1 MIEATQ
7 RKEETPVG
15 SSRKTTVRLIGAG
28 TAILLFAASFS
39 ALYGQAPGTLKA
51 AENKSQL
58 SAQEQSVRRDQAY
71 VRALLERGTS
81 DAKVEVSLKLTSRF
95 TSFNSSS
102 DFHSYAL
109 GLISKERKALQ
120 LAKQTQRS
128 SGATQT
134 ASAAAISVS
143 SPAPNGNLAAPSN
156 PVGISNVKASQES
169 SRDNA
174 QDTTQPSTDGNQVVV
189 PNSSQPIF
197 GGGLLLPSVS
207 APSNRGSFVQATS
220 AGVSS
225 NAPVVTA
232 ASGGSSQTESS
243 GSSGTF
249 NSDQGPGPGPIGPG
263 PGCNL
268 FPAPP
273 SVGAAVPLTY
283 FGPSPS
289 ETNPSLVGPV
299 QLLKSGTVDAA
310 HGTITLPLYLGHMKG
325 SKKNVW
331 YILTDVDDPNVAAE
345 LGLNFSAKLTFAAD
359 AARTANLDS
368 NGNLVFDKGTVD
380 FSPVRNIVPGPAG
393 AEFPP
398 ISAQPGAVGDADYSP
413 FVKVLNAAGVIYNA
427 PIVAFGVDANQINFP
442 DGNVDYTKVH
452 DEVVAI
458 DPNNQTVTINLINGF
473 SFGRP
478 VWYLSMDTS
487 IPLGA
492 AIEHN
497 TFAPLMQQL
506 HLGGDDSFSS
516 PIERIFIGTNGAES
530 GGCNNPQRQGLSA
543 DFADGHRPNN
553 VLGGIP
559 TIALDY
565 SPAWD
570 AQLFEWTKDAIE
582 NGFRG
587 QVREEF
593 QILTFVQDG
602 LITGPG
608 GKPFGSSGFSINC
621 PIAQRLD

>member
-1 MIEATQ
+1 MIEPTKRQ
-7 RKEETPVG
+7 ESTPVG
-15 SSRKTTVRLIGAG
+15 SSRKKAIRLIRSG
-28 TAILLFAASFS
+28 TAVLLFAASFTT
-39 ALYGQAPGTLKA
+39 LYGQAPDTFKTA
-51 AENKSQL
+51 DSKSQL
-58 SAQEQSVRRDQAY
+58 SPQEQSVRRDQAY
-71 VRALLERGTS
+71 VRALLEKGSS

-95 TSFNSSS
+95 TSFNPAG
-102 DFHSYAL
+102 DFHAYAL
-109 GLISKERKALQ
+109 GLISKERKTFQ
-120 LAKQTQRS
+120 PAKQVQQS

-134 ASAAAISVS
+134 ASAPGISVS
-143 SPAPNGNLAAPSN
+143 ASAPSGNVTGPSN
-156 PVGISNVKASQES
+156 PVGINSVKASQES
-169 SRDNA
+169 SRDSA
-174 QDTTQPSTDGNQVVV
+174 PDTTPTSTDSNQVAASNPSPAV
-189 PNSSQPIF
+189 F
-197 GGGLLLPSVS
+197 GGGILLPSVS
-207 APSNRGSFVQATS
+207 APSNGGGSVQAPS
-220 AGVSS
+220 AGASS
-225 NAPVVTA
+225 NSPVVRA

-243 GSSGTF
+243 SSGTF

-273 SVGAAVPLTY
+273 SVGASVPLTY

-345 LGLNFSAKLTFAAD
+345 LGLNFSAKLTFASR
-359 AARTANLDS
+359 AARTANLDAD
-368 NGNLVFDKGTVD
+368 GNLVFDKGTVD

-413 FVKVLNAAGVIYNA
+413 FVQVLNAAGVIYNA
-427 PIVAFGVDANQINFP
+427 PIVAFGVDASQINFP
-442 DGNVDYTKVH
+442 SGNVDYSKVH

-458 DPNNQTVTINLINGF
+458 DPVNQTVTINLINGF

-478 VWYLSMDTS
+478 VWYISMDTS

-497 TFAPLMQQL
+497 TFAPLMAQL

-516 PIERIFIGTNGAES
+516 PIERIFIGTNAPES
-530 GGCNNPQRQGLSA
+530 GACNNPQRQGLSA
-543 DFADGHRPNN
+543 DLADGHRPNN

-621 PIAQRLD
+621 PIVQRLD